1 MYRSLTGMI
10 FEWYRKSYAGAL
22 DYGAFDI
29 TLELT
34 IGEGP
39 CSSFLLAMRKKYH
52 LCLLHLSSFF
62 SSAAVRMYKSDH
74 RESTIYLQICFKRN
88 YLHPQPL
95 KLILERQWSFR
106 KSLLQISSDEL
117 RWLNKSCR
125 WQGYYIYETVK
136 A

>member
-1 MYRSLTGMI
+1 MPT
-10 FEWYRKSYAGAL
+10 
-22 DYGAFDI
+22 
-29 TLELT
+29 
-34 IGEGP
+34 
-39 CSSFLLAMRKKYH
+39 SSFI
-52 LCLLHLSSFF
+52 FF